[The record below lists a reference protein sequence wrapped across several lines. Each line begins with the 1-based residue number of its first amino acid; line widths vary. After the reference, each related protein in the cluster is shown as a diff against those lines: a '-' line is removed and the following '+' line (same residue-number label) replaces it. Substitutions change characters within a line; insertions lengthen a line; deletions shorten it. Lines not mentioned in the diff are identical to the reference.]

1 MRVDF
6 KDPAQ
11 ADAYHLARL
20 QSFKQRRKHDWAEQV
35 ARGRRVRGLVDIG
48 CGTGPILELA
58 RNAGWFHTLAGC
70 EPEDHLLAV
79 AQRRVPQARLV
90 RGLFDNFELPDMPV
104 LLLFNDVYHHI
115 EDKPQAL
122 RKLRTHCQRQPSS
135 AVVIFEPN
143 CYNPLT
149 FVHQLRDDGVRLSF
163 MHQTTREFREAGFE
177 VDTRFICFGKDAT
190 EQSTLAKRFE
200 GSLLSGVCLSVLTAP
215 TST

>member
-20 QSFKQRRKHDWAEQV
+20 ESFKQRRKHEWAERV
-35 ARGRRVRGLVDIG
+35 ARGREVRGLVDIG

-58 RNAGWFHTLAGC
+58 RHAGWFDTLAGC

-79 AQRRVPQARLV
+79 ARRRVPQARLV
-90 RGLFDNFELPDMPV
+90 RGLFDNFDLPDMPV
-104 LLLFNDVYHHI
+104 LMLFNDVYHHV
-115 EDKPQAL
+115 EDKPRAL
-122 RKLRTHCQRQPSS
+122 GKLLAHCERQPRS

-149 FVHQLRDDGVRLSF
+149 FMHQLQDDGVRLSF
-163 MHQTTREFREAGFE
+163 MHQTTREFRAAGFA
-177 VDTRFICFGKDAT
+177 VDTRFICFGKDAA
-190 EQSTLAKRFE
+190 EQSALARRLE
-200 GSLLSGVCLSVLTAP
+200 GSVLSGVCLSVLTLPA
-215 TST
+215 SA